1 MDVTSLNTNI
11 PHDEG
16 IETCIA
22 ICKLKEYRMLRIP
35 SIEFLIKLLGHV
47 LKFNNFMLNG
57 EHYLQ
62 INRHAIGTKIHH
74 PMLIYS

>member
-1 MDVTSLNTNI
+1 MDVTSLSTRMTKELK
-11 PHDEG
+11 PV
-16 IETCIA
+16 
-22 ICKLKEYRMLRIP
+22 LQSVKEYRMLRIP

-62 INRHAIGTKIHH
+62 FNRHAIGTKIHH